1 MCTFVYFF
9 FFKQKT
15 AYEMRISDWSS
26 DVCSSDLD
34 DRDIGKNPALQ
45 YIFLPVEDF
54 HFLALGN
61 LGADSGLCIKSGN
74 SGPTRAAPFSQRSL
88 RAKFHF
94 EFAGQ
99 ILALEFLVL
108 TYIGADHF
116 LDLPRAQQLAQP
128 FIVDARIIGCDG
140 KILDPR

>member
-1 MCTFVYFF
+1 
-9 FFKQKT
+9 
-15 AYEMRISDWSS
+15 MRISDWSS
-26 DVCSSDLD
+26 DVCSSDL
-34 DRDIGKNPALQ
+34 GKNPALQ

-61 LGADSGLCIKSGN
+61 LGADSGLGIKSGN
-74 SGPTRAAPFSQRSL
+74 SGPTRAAPLSQRSL

-116 LDLPRAQQLAQP
+116 LDLPRAQQLRSEERR
-128 FIVDARIIGCDG
+128 VGNECVST
-140 KILDPR
+140 

>member
-1 MCTFVYFF
+1 
-9 FFKQKT
+9 
-15 AYEMRISDWSS
+15 MRISDWSS

-34 DRDIGKNPALQ
+34 
-45 YIFLPVEDF
+45 
-54 HFLALGN
+54 
-61 LGADSGLCIKSGN
+61 SGLGIKSGN
-74 SGPTRAAPFSQRSL
+74 SGPTRAAPLSQRSL

-140 KILDPR
+140 KILDPRRMHSINQPFGNATQSAPACTQMHAI